1 MEELLLD
8 ILEHLRALPAERTG
22 DALTRSELDA
32 LWRKHNRG
40 VRNNEKHLSKRFIL
54 PFYQKI
60 KQENPERWAYWN
72 IDSALEKRLIRTI
85 QMKPH
90 RTGSGVATITVI
102 TRPQTCS
109 SNCLYCPCDLRMPK
123 SYLANEPACQRAEHN
138 FFDPYL
144 QVAARLRALSQMGH
158 SIDKIEL
165 IVLGGTWSDYPR
177 AYQIWFIRE
186 LFRALNDWPIAKET
200 LRQRYDHYRK
210 LGLAN
215 SPAQLSK
222 FVATQQVLVNQGKKS
237 FNNAFRDLYQ
247 KSEAHQS
254 ASKYMS
260 AQMHE
265 LLAEQLRNER
275 AQHRVV
281 GLVIETR
288 PDTITPQNLT
298 LFRQMGCTK
307 IQMGIQSTRQAILDA
322 NQRYTSLEQIYRA
335 FNLIRLFGF
344 KIHAHLMVNL
354 LGSTPESDKQDF
366 QTFVNNPTFLPD
378 EIKLYP
384 CALVDGT
391 QLVEHFKDGSWRPYS
406 RDELVDVLVKDVLAT
421 PPYVRISR
429 MIRDIS
435 ADDILVGNKHTNL
448 RQMVENE
455 IRNAG
460 RAGLVQEIRFR
471 EISLDKINFAELVL
485 DDFAYETTVTNE
497 HFLQWVT
504 PEGRIAG
511 FCRLSLPKWK
521 LLCDGNA
528 DVRADE
534 LPVAPGQAMIREVH
548 VYGQAVRL
556 GRADAAAQHKGLG
569 RQLVE
574 RACDIA
580 RNAGYSSINVI
591 SSVGTRAYYRRLG
604 FEDAGLYQHR
614 ELTTD

>member
-8 ILEHLRALPAERTG
+8 ILEHLRALPAERTD

-40 VRNNEKHLSKRFIL
+40 VHNNEKHLSKRFIL

-177 AYQIWFIRE
+177 AYQTWFIRE

-222 FVATQQVLVNQGKKS
+222 FVETQQVLVNQGKKS
-237 FNNAFRDLYQ
+237 FNDAFRDLYQ

-260 AQMHE
+260 AQMNE
-265 LLAEQLRNER
+265 LFAEQLRNER

-288 PDTITPQNLT
+288 PDTVTPQNLT

-322 NQRYTSLEQIYRA
+322 NQRYTSLEQIHRA

-366 QTFVNNPTFLPD
+366 LAFANTPTFLPD

-384 CALVDGT
+384 CALVEGT

-406 RDELVDVLVKDVLAT
+406 RDELVDVLVSDVLAT
-421 PPYVRISR
+421 PPYIRISR

-471 EISLDKINFAELVL
+471 EISLDKINLAELVL
-485 DDFAYETTVTNE
+485 DDFTYETTVTNE

-521 LLCDGNA
+521 LLCDGNVDA
-528 DVRADE
+528 RADE

-556 GRADAAAQHKGLG
+556 GQADVATQHKGLG

-574 RACDIA
+574 CACDIA
-580 RNAGYSSINVI
+580 RSAGYDSINVI

-604 FEDAGLYQHR
+604 FEDAGLYQR
-614 ELTTD
+614 RKLIAD

>member
-8 ILEHLRALPAERTG
+8 ILEHLRALPAERMD

-60 KQENPERWAYWN
+60 KQENPEHWKCWN
-72 IDSALEKRLIRTI
+72 IDNMLEKRLIRTI

-123 SYLANEPACQRAEHN
+123 SYLTNEPACQRAEHN

-186 LFRALNDWPIAKET
+186 LFRALNDWPITKET
-200 LRQRYDHYRK
+200 LRQRYAHYRK
-210 LGLAN
+210 LGLEN

-222 FVATQQVLVNQGKKS
+222 FVETQQVLVNQGKKS
-237 FNNAFRDLYQ
+237 FNDAFHDLYQ

-260 AQMHE
+260 AQMNE
-265 LLAEQLRNER
+265 LFDEQLRNEH

-322 NQRYTSLEQIYRA
+322 NQRYTSLGQIYRA
-335 FNLIRLFGF
+335 FNLIRLCGF

-366 QTFVNNPTFLPD
+366 QTFVNNSNFLPD

-384 CALVDGT
+384 CALVEGT
-391 QLVEHFKDGSWRPYS
+391 QLVEHFRDGSWGPYS
-406 RDELVDVLVKDVLAT
+406 REELVDVLVSDVLAT
-421 PPYVRISR
+421 PPYIRISR

-471 EISLDKINFAELVL
+471 EISLDKINFTELVL
-485 DDFAYETTVTNE
+485 DDFTYETVATNE

-556 GRADAAAQHKGLG
+556 GQADVATQHKGLG

-580 RNAGYSSINVI
+580 HSAGYSSINVI

-604 FEDAGLYQHR
+604 FEDAGLYQR
-614 ELTTD
+614 RKL

>member
-8 ILEHLRALPAERTG
+8 ILEHLRALPAERSD

-60 KQENPERWAYWN
+60 KQEDSGRWVRWD
-72 IDSALEKRLIRTI
+72 IDSTLERRLIRTI

-123 SYLANEPACQRAEHN
+123 SYLTNEPACQRAEHN

-165 IVLGGTWSDYPR
+165 IVLGGTWSDYPHG
-177 AYQIWFIRE
+177 YQIWFIRK
-186 LFRALNDWPIAKET
+186 LFRALNDWPITKET
-200 LRQRYDHYRK
+200 LRQRYDRYRK

-215 SPAQLSK
+215 SPAQLSQ
-222 FVATQQVLVNQGKKS
+222 FVETQQLLVNQGKKS
-237 FNNAFRDLYQ
+237 FNDAFHDLYQ
-247 KSEAHQS
+247 KSEAHQT
-254 ASKYMS
+254 ASKYMN
-260 AQMHE
+260 ARMDE
-265 LLAEQLRNER
+265 LVAEQLRNES

-307 IQMGIQSTRQAILDA
+307 IQMGIQSTRQEILDA
-322 NQRYTSLEQIYRA
+322 NQRYTSLEQIRRA

-366 QTFVNNPTFLPD
+366 QAFVNNPSFLPD

-384 CALVDGT
+384 CALVEGT
-391 QLVEHFKDGSWRPYS
+391 KLVEHFRDGSWRPYS
-406 RDELVDVLVKDVLAT
+406 REELVDVLVSDVLAT
-421 PPYVRISR
+421 PPYIRISR

-448 RQMVENE
+448 RQMVEND
-455 IRNAG
+455 IRSAG
-460 RAGLVQEIRFR
+460 AAGLVQEIRFR
-471 EISLDKINFAELVL
+471 EISLDKINFAELTL
-485 DDFAYETTVTNE
+485 DDFAYETAVSNE
-497 HFLQWVT
+497 HFLQWIT

-511 FCRLSLPKWK
+511 FCRLSLPKWE
-521 LLCDGNA
+521 LLCDGHVN
-528 DVRADE
+528 VRADE
-534 LPVAPGQAMIREVH
+534 LPTTPGQAMIREVH

-614 ELTTD
+614 EFTAD

>member
-8 ILEHLRALPAERTG
+8 ILEHLRALPAERSD

-60 KQENPERWAYWN
+60 KQEDSNRWARWN
-72 IDSALEKRLIRTI
+72 IDSTLERRLIRTI

-200 LRQRYDHYRK
+200 LRQRYDHYRR
-210 LGLAN
+210 LGLTN

-222 FVATQQVLVNQGKKS
+222 FVETQQVLVNQGKKS
-237 FNNAFRDLYQ
+237 FNDAFHDLYQ

-260 AQMHE
+260 AQMNE
-265 LLAEQLRNER
+265 LFDEQLRNEH

-288 PDTITPQNLT
+288 PDTVTPQNLT

-307 IQMGIQSTRQAILDA
+307 IQMGIQSTRQVILDT

-366 QTFVNNPTFLPD
+366 QTFVNNPNFLPD

-384 CALVDGT
+384 CALVEGT
-391 QLVEHFKDGSWRPYS
+391 KLVEHFRDGSWRPYS
-406 RDELVDVLVKDVLAT
+406 REELVDVLVSDVLAT
-421 PPYVRISR
+421 PPYIRISR

-460 RAGLVQEIRFR
+460 RTGLVQEIRFR
-471 EISLDKINFAELVL
+471 EISLDKINFTELVL
-485 DDFAYETTVTNE
+485 DDFTYETVTTNE

-528 DVRADE
+528 DVRTDE

-556 GRADAAAQHKGLG
+556 GQADVATQHKGLG

-580 RNAGYSSINVI
+580 RSAGYSSINVI

-604 FEDAGLYQHR
+604 FEDTGLYQR
-614 ELTTD
+614 RKL